1 MHVSSEAIAAPFLYH
16 CHSSAACKPRA
27 FLYLH
32 TKKAL
37 MPNTPLIR
45 FENVSFQYRSE
56 GEDAS
61 KPLLDKVSFE
71 VEAGEFVVL
80 LGNNGSGKSTI
91 ANLVDALVLPD
102 EGCVKIAGFD
112 TAQPQDL
119 FEVRRRVGYV
129 LQNPDDQIVATLVRD
144 DVAFG
149 PAGLGVSRE
158 EVWHRV
164 EEALD
169 RVGMTE
175 LAAADVN
182 TLSGGQKQ
190 RVAIAGALALKPELL
205 LLDEPT
211 AMLDEQGRN
220 ALLELIDEL
229 TNEGVGVLM
238 ITHDVVAARHAD
250 RALLL
255 AEGSVQPCADV
266 SVLDEPL
273 VRARSAVRPLIS
285 ALRPLKAGQK
295 PSATEAPSSSHT
307 SGRLNEPASSPRMKD
322 ADLPLPSSLIT
333 LHDASFSYIEPPQK
347 KHCNEDERLWA
358 LRNITLEIREGELL
372 ALTGANG
379 SGKSTLIRL
388 LNGLLVPTS
397 GVVRV
402 FGEET
407 SPKHGRNHARRHV
420 GVCLQYPEKQFF
432 ATTVL
437 EDVMAGPL
445 NQGLSRLEAE
455 ERAQEALEAV
465 GLAADRIS
473 ARSPFSLSGG
483 EQRRA
488 AIAGFLAMQP
498 DVLVL
503 DEPCA
508 NLDAPTHAGMLE
520 LIAQL
525 AANRTTVVFA
535 SHESADV
542 AALATR
548 IVTLDAGCITR
559 IDTDPS

>member
-1 MHVSSEAIAAPFLYH
+1 
-16 CHSSAACKPRA
+16 
-27 FLYLH
+27 
-32 TKKAL
+32 

-56 GEDAS
+56 GEGAS
-61 KPLLDKVSFE
+61 KSLLDKVSFE

-91 ANLVDALVLPD
+91 ANLADALILPD
-102 EGCVKIAGFD
+102 EGCVRIAGFD
-112 TAQPQDL
+112 TAQPQSL
-119 FEVRRRVGYV
+119 FEVRRRIGYV
-129 LQNPDDQIVATLVRD
+129 FQNPDDQIVATLVRD

-158 EVWHRV
+158 EAWRRV
-164 EEALD
+164 EAALE
-169 RVGMTE
+169 RVGIAD
-175 LAAADVN
+175 LAAAKVSE
-182 TLSGGQKQ
+182 LSGGQKQ
-190 RVAIAGALALKPELL
+190 RVAIAGALALEPELL

-211 AMLDEQGRN
+211 AMLDEQGRD
-220 ALLELIDEL
+220 ALLQLIVEL
-229 TNEGVGVLM
+229 TSKGMGVLM
-238 ITHDVVAARHAD
+238 ITHDVAAARHAD

-255 AEGSVQPCADV
+255 AEGSVQPCPDV

-273 VRARSAVRPLIS
+273 VRARNAVRPLVS

-295 PSATEAPSSSHT
+295 PSATEAPSSSRT
-307 SGRLNEPASSPRMKD
+307 SGRLNEPASSPCMEGT
-322 ADLPLPSSLIT
+322 DLPLPSSLIT
-333 LHDASFSYIEPPQK
+333 LHDASFSYIDPLQK
-347 KHCNEDERLWA
+347 KQCSEDERLWA
-358 LRNITLEIREGELL
+358 LRNVTLEIREGELL

-379 SGKSTLIRL
+379 SGKSTLVRL
-388 LNGLLVPTS
+388 LNGLLAPTS
-397 GVVRV
+397 GSV
-402 FGEET
+402 FVLGEAT
-407 SPKHGRNHARRHV
+407 STKHGRNHARRHV

-432 ATTVL
+432 AATVL
-437 EDVMAGPL
+437 DDVMTGPL
-445 NQGLSRLEAE
+445 NQGLPRPEAE
-455 ERAQEALEAV
+455 ERAQEALESV
-465 GLAADRIS
+465 GLAADRIG

-483 EQRRA
+483 EQRRV
-488 AIAGFLAMQP
+488 AIACFLAMQP

-508 NLDAPTHAGMLE
+508 NLDAPAHAGMLE

-525 AANRTTVVFA
+525 AANGTTIVFA

-548 IVTLDAGCITR
+548 IVTLDAGCLTR